1 MTGAFDAS
9 VASSAPLVGVC
20 ATMAGTFAA
29 SVASSA
35 PLVGVCAAA
44 VTGAFA
50 APVAGSAPPVG
61 VCAAAVTGAFDAS
74 VAGSSSL
81 VGVCAAAV
89 TGAFAAFSAEDASLT
104 IASEHSCMRVHGSF
118 VAPLSKRSDTP
129 MGSMSAKMLTPTKR
143 TSRPA
148 ERARFSAGA
157 LSRSR
162 CSRRASAISIKV
174 STHSAAASAMS
185 SGWGTAS
192 PKRFQRIANTTHQ
205 ISSSPQAS
213 RPRAPF
219 STAPEKRANT

>member
-1 MTGAFDAS
+1 
-9 VASSAPLVGVC
+9 
-20 ATMAGTFAA
+20 
-29 SVASSA
+29 
-35 PLVGVCAAA
+35 
-44 VTGAFA
+44 
-50 APVAGSAPPVG
+50 
-61 VCAAAVTGAFDAS
+61 
-74 VAGSSSL
+74 
-81 VGVCAAAV
+81 
-89 TGAFAAFSAEDASLT
+89 
-104 IASEHSCMRVHGSF
+104 
-118 VAPLSKRSDTP
+118 

-157 LSRSR
+157 LSRPR

-192 PKRFQRIANTTHQ
+192 PKRFQRIASTTHQ

>member
-1 MTGAFDAS
+1 MAGAFDAS
-9 VASSAPLVGVC
+9 VASSA
-20 ATMAGTFAA
+20 
-29 SVASSA
+29 S
-35 PLVGVCAAA
+35 LVGVCAAM
-44 VTGAFA
+44 
-50 APVAGSAPPVG
+50 
-61 VCAAAVTGAFDAS
+61 TGAFDAS

-81 VGVCAAAV
+81 VGVCAAMTGVLAASV
-89 TGAFAAFSAEDASLT
+89 TGSAPPVGVCAAVMAAGSFAASFAEDASLT
-104 IASEHSCMRVHGSF
+104 MASEHSCMRVHGSF

-157 LSRSR
+157 LSRPR

-192 PKRFQRIANTTHQ
+192 PKRFQRIASTTHQ

>member
-20 ATMAGTFAA
+20 AAMTGALTASVASSASLVGVCAAAAGALAA

-35 PLVGVCAAA
+35 
-44 VTGAFA
+44 
-50 APVAGSAPPVG
+50 SPVG
-61 VCAAAVTGAFDAS
+61 VCAAAVTGAFDA
-74 VAGSSSL
+74 
-81 VGVCAAAV
+81 
-89 TGAFAAFSAEDASLT
+89 FSAEDASLT
-104 IASEHSCMRVHGSF
+104 MASEHSCMRVHGSF

-157 LSRSR
+157 LSRPR

-192 PKRFQRIANTTHQ
+192 PKRFQRIASTTHQ
-205 ISSSPQAS
+205 ISSSTQAS